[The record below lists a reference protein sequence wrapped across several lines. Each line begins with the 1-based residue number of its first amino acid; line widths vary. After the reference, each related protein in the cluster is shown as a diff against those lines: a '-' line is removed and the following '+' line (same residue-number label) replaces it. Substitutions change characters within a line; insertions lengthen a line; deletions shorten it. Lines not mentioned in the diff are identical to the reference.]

1 LLSTH
6 LSHTRT
12 WFSVSEQHNVT
23 SGLLA
28 LITFAKAYSCCTLL
42 FTAGV
47 PKETFQGEKR
57 VAITPTVV
65 KTLLKAG
72 FQEIRVEKGAGEA
85 SDFSVRAA
93 WQAAAAAKHMLS
105 LLLQLCGSDA
115 AHQEYAAENSS
126 CTGCVWHLRQA
137 YQW

>member
-1 LLSTH
+1 
-6 LSHTRT
+6 
-12 WFSVSEQHNVT
+12 
-23 SGLLA
+23 
-28 LITFAKAYSCCTLL
+28 L

-93 WQAAAAAKHMLS
+93 RQAAAAAGHMLS
-105 LLLQLCGSDA
+105 PLLLLC
-115 AHQEYAAENSS
+115 
-126 CTGCVWHLRQA
+126 CCRRL
-137 YQW
+137 